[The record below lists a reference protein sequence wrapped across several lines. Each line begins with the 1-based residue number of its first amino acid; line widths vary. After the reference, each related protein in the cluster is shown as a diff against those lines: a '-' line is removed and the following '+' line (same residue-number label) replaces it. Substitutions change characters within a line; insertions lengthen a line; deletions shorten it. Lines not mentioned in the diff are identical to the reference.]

1 MTGIESYVHALYEIQ
16 DQSWMPR
23 QEALCLTAKADD
35 EDEEDGREQLLKAE
49 LSSLDCK
56 LDDINERVSAMT
68 AMAQKKSSN

>member
-1 MTGIESYVHALYEIQ
+1 
-16 DQSWMPR
+16 MPR